1 MRRIKKKSNLF
12 YSFHLIT
19 KQLIAIFGLNKDRRM
34 KYFLTLSFLSLFIS
48 VQAYNASDVN
58 HPETLLFKDT
68 TPPKVFILGEHE
80 KAYEK
85 LNLEY
90 SVMLLTACN
99 GDMESAYQK
108 WISMLNEMEAY
119 ATLINYDIKGVKVW
133 LNVFWN
139 VDGSIKHIAYHL
151 KQNSRNIDTAEFT
164 AFLISFINHYKFPLV
179 TQSKYSHYGSASF
192 PTHPRKLN
200 TDTGSG
206 KLTPNDAN
214 QTYSRDGARTKD

>member
-1 MRRIKKKSNLF
+1 
-12 YSFHLIT
+12 
-19 KQLIAIFGLNKDRRM
+19 M
-34 KYFLTLSFLSLFIS
+34 KYFLTFSLLSLFLF
-48 VQAYNASDVN
+48 VQATNIVDVN
-58 HPETLLFKDT
+58 SQFGLLQIDT

-80 KAYEK
+80 KAYEQ

-90 SVMLLTACN
+90 SVMLLSACK
-99 GDMESAYQK
+99 GDMNTAYQK

-119 ATLINYDIKGVKVW
+119 ATLINYEIKGVKLW

-139 VDGSIKHIAYHL
+139 NDGTVNHIAYHL

-164 AFLISFINHYKFPLV
+164 AFLTSFINHYKFPLV
-179 TQSKYSHYGSASF
+179 IKEKYSHYGSASF

-206 KLTPNDAN
+206 NFTPNDVN
-214 QTYSRDGARTKD
+214 QTYTKDGIRSKD

>member
-1 MRRIKKKSNLF
+1 MR
-12 YSFHLIT
+12 
-19 KQLIAIFGLNKDRRM
+19 
-34 KYFLTLSFLSLFIS
+34 YFLTFSFLSLFIS
-48 VQAYNASDVN
+48 VQALNNCDVN
-58 HPETLLFKDT
+58 PHHGLLNNDT

-90 SVMLLTACN
+90 SVMLLTACEGN
-99 GDMESAYQK
+99 METAYQK
-108 WISMLNEMEAY
+108 WLSMLNEMEAY

-139 VDGSIKHIAYHL
+139 KDGTVNHVAYHL

-164 AFLISFINHYKFPLV
+164 AFLISFINRYKFPLV
-179 TQSKYSHYGSASF
+179 TQSKFSHYGSASF
-192 PTHPRKLN
+192 PTHPRKLS

-206 KLTPNDAN
+206 KITPNDAN
-214 QTYSRDGARTKD
+214 QTISSDGARTKD

>member
-1 MRRIKKKSNLF
+1 
-12 YSFHLIT
+12 
-19 KQLIAIFGLNKDRRM
+19 M
-34 KYFLTLSFLSLFIS
+34 KYFLTLSLISLFIS
-48 VQAYNASDVN
+48 VQALAVNDVN
-58 HPETLLFKDT
+58 YHNGLLFNDT

-99 GDMESAYQK
+99 GNMDTAYQK
-108 WISMLNEMEAY
+108 WLSMLNEMEAY
-119 ATLINYDIKGVKVW
+119 ATLINYDIKGVKIW

-139 VDGSIKHIAYHL
+139 IDGTIKHIAYHL

-164 AFLISFINHYKFPLV
+164 AFLVSFINHYKFPLV

-192 PTHPRKLN
+192 PTHPRKLS
-200 TDTGSG
+200 TDNGSG
-206 KLTPNDAN
+206 NITPNDAN
-214 QTYSRDGARTKD
+214 QTISRDGTRTKD